1 MSQNIVF
8 PAPLKEGDTIA
19 ILSPAGI
26 IKPEHV
32 HNSIPVLEGQGWKV
46 KVMPHT
52 LGRWG
57 NYSGTPSERLAD
69 LEDAFLDPE
78 VRAILCSRGGYGV
91 VHLMDALNRLP
102 IEKDPKWVIGY
113 SDISALHALMSSK
126 GIASIHASMT
136 SHISKGADDVD
147 NKVLFE
153 ILRGEA
159 PAFTFDGHQY
169 NRLGQCSGKIVGG
182 NVAVIAELIN
192 TPYDIIEDDTIL
204 FIEDVS
210 EPIYKIERIMYQ
222 LRLSGVLPRLRGL
235 VVGQFT
241 EYRGD
246 SNYRDMETMIYDM
259 VKPYDYPVAFN
270 VPIGHVSH
278 NIPVIESAQATLKV
292 TDAGKTHLIFWP
304 MNKEG

>member
-1 MSQNIVF
+1 MSQKIVF
-8 PAPLKEGDTIA
+8 PKPLKEGNTIA

-32 HNSIPVLEGQGWKV
+32 QNSIPVLEAQGWKV

-52 LGRWG
+52 LGKWG
-57 NYSGTPSERLAD
+57 NYSGTPEDRLAD
-69 LEDAFLDPE
+69 LEEAFLDPE
-78 VRAILCSRGGYGV
+78 VRVILCSRGGYGV
-91 VHLMDALNRLP
+91 VHLMDSLNRLP
-102 IEKDPKWVIGY
+102 IEKDPKWVVGY
-113 SDISALHALMSSK
+113 SDISALHALMASK

-136 SHISKGADDVD
+136 SHISKGAEDED

-153 ILRGEA
+153 ILRGQA
-159 PAFTFDGHQY
+159 PAFTFEGHQY
-169 NRLGQCSGKIVGG
+169 NRLGQCSGKIIGG

-192 TPYDIIEDDTIL
+192 TPYDIIEEDTIL

-235 VVGQFT
+235 IVGQFT
-241 EYRGD
+241 EYSAD
-246 SNYRDMETMIYDM
+246 SNYKNMESMIYDM
-259 VKPYDYPVAFN
+259 VKPYHYPVAFN

-278 NIPVIESAQATLKV
+278 NIPVIESAQVTLKV
-292 TDAGKTHLIFWP
+292 TDAGKIHLIFWP
-304 MNKEG
+304 INSK

>member
-1 MSQNIVF
+1 MNQEIIY
-8 PAPLKEGDTIA
+8 PKPLKRGDTIA

-26 IKPEHV
+26 VSPEHV
-32 HNSIPVLEGQGWKV
+32 QHSIPVLEGQGWKV

-57 NYSGTPSERLAD
+57 NYSGTPAERLAD

-91 VHLMDALNRLP
+91 VHLMDSLNKLP

-113 SDISALHALMSSK
+113 SDISALHAFMSTK

-136 SHISKGADDVD
+136 SHIRKGANDVD
-147 NKVLFE
+147 NKALFE
-153 ILRGEA
+153 ILQGKA
-159 PAFTFDGHQY
+159 QAFTFKGHQY
-169 NRLGQCSGKIVGG
+169 DRLGQCSGKIIGG

-204 FIEDVS
+204 FIEDIA

-241 EYRGD
+241 DYKPD
-246 SNYRDMETMIYDM
+246 SNYKNMETMIYDM

-270 VPIGHVSH
+270 VPIGHVEH
-278 NIPVIESAQATLKV
+278 NIPVVESAKATLKV
-292 TDAGKTHLIFWP
+292 TDTGQNHLIFWP
-304 MNKEG
+304 FPND

>member
-1 MSQNIVF
+1 MNQEIIY
-8 PAPLKEGDTIA
+8 PKPLKEGDTIA

-26 IKPEHV
+26 VSPEHV
-32 HNSIPVLEGQGWKV
+32 KYSIPVLEAQGWKV

-52 LGRWG
+52 LGCWG
-57 NYSGTPSERLAD
+57 NYSGTTSERLAD
-69 LEDAFLDPE
+69 LEDAFLDPD

-91 VHLMDALNRLP
+91 VHLLDSLNRLP
-102 IEKDPKWVIGY
+102 VEKDPKWVIGY
-113 SDISALHALMSSK
+113 SDISALHAFMSTK

-136 SHISKGADDVD
+136 SHIRKGADDID
-147 NKVLFE
+147 NKALFE
-153 ILRGEA
+153 ILQGKA
-159 PAFTFDGHQY
+159 QAFTFNGHQY
-169 NRLGQCSGKIVGG
+169 DRLGQCSGKIIGG

-204 FIEDVS
+204 FIEDIA

-241 EYRGD
+241 DYKPD
-246 SNYRDMETMIYDM
+246 SNYKNMETMIYDM

-270 VPIGHVSH
+270 VPIGHVEH
-278 NIPVIESAQATLKV
+278 NIPVVESAKATLKV
-292 TDAGKTHLIFWP
+292 TDTGQNHLIFWP
-304 MNKEG
+304 FPEN

>member
-1 MSQNIVF
+1 MSKKIVF
-8 PAPLKEGDTIA
+8 PKPLQEGDTIA

-26 IKPEHV
+26 INPDHV
-32 HNSIPVLEGQGWKV
+32 KYATPVLEEQGWKV

-52 LGRWG
+52 LGKWG
-57 NYSGTPSERLAD
+57 NFSGKPEDRLAD
-69 LEDAFLDPE
+69 LEEAFLDPQ

-91 VHLMDALNRLP
+91 VHLMDSLNKLP

-113 SDISALHALMSSK
+113 SDISALHALMSTK

-136 SHISKGADDVD
+136 SHIRKGADDVD
-147 NKVLFE
+147 NKALFE
-153 ILRGEA
+153 ILRGQSQSY
-159 PAFTFDGHQY
+159 TFEGHKY
-169 NRLGQCSGKIVGG
+169 NRLGQCSGKIIGG

-241 EYRGD
+241 EYSAD
-246 SNYRDMETMIYDM
+246 SNYKDMETMIYDM
-259 VKPYDYPVAFN
+259 VKPYHYPVAFN
-270 VPIGHVSH
+270 IPIGHVSH
-278 NIPVIESAQATLKV
+278 NIPVVESAQVTLKV
-292 TDAGKTHLIFWP
+292 TDADKTHLIFWP
-304 MNKEG
+304 MVNN